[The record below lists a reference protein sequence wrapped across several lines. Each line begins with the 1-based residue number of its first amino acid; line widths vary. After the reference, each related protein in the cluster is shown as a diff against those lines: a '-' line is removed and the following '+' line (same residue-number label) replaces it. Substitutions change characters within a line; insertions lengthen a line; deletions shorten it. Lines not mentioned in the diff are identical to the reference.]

1 MRGDGEDG
9 EQSEGDARWDG
20 VDVDPEGHPR
30 EDDDEDA
37 WNVELYEVVL
47 EHASQLERR
56 FDAAE
61 VSGRVEV
68 VAGACFDVVHSKLCQ
83 LNSVVIDLN
92 E

>member
-20 VDVDPEGHPR
+20 VDVDPEGHPG

-61 VSGRVEV
+61 VS
-68 VAGACFDVVHSKLCQ
+68 
-83 LNSVVIDLN
+83 
-92 E
+92 